1 MPHFAGKHT
10 IKISNEISN
19 TQCNLE
25 HQGMQQPQQTHGN
38 PGVLNAIQHWGP
50 MFFLSLVV
58 NVGLLKL
65 FVLLIAIHDPVATE
79 KSRLHVRL
87 VQNTAQPQTQTLT
100 PKPKPEPPQP
110 MKKPLKLKPKPEPKP
125 KPKPKVVKSPQP
137 VVKPPP
143 PVVKSEQPPPEPQK
157 SEEIVEAVVNQA
169 ATDIAET
176 TVEIDQTQPERVATS
191 QPAPSQA
198 PVVAKIV
205 PLFRLTRMPK
215 VVDYNLETL
224 KRFYPEE
231 EREFG
236 KEATVEAMILVD
248 ENGKIVDID
257 IIKSAGARFDEAA
270 KKALLS
276 NALEIEPGYI
286 GDKPVASRVPIP
298 ITFNLTD

>member
-1 MPHFAGKHT
+1 
-10 IKISNEISN
+10 
-19 TQCNLE
+19 
-25 HQGMQQPQQTHGN
+25 MQQPQQTQGFLEA
-38 PGVLNAIQHWGP
+38 LNAIRHWGP
-50 MFFLSLVV
+50 MVVLSFIV
-58 NVGLLKL
+58 NVGLLNL
-65 FVLLIAIHDPVATE
+65 FVMLIAIHDPIATE

-87 VQNTAQPQTQTLT
+87 VQNTEQPQTQPPKPTPKSE
-100 PKPKPEPPQP
+100 PKPKP
-110 MKKPLKLKPKPEPKP
+110 KSKPKP
-125 KPKPKVVKSPQP
+125 KPKPKVVKSPPP
-137 VVKPPP
+137 VVKP
-143 PVVKSEQPPPEPQK
+143 KQPPPEPQK
-157 SEEIVEAVVNQA
+157 PKEVVDVAVNPEP
-169 ATDIAET
+169 THNAET
-176 TVEIDQTQPERVATS
+176 PDAIDQSQPEPIATS
-191 QPAPSQA
+191 QPVPSQA

-276 NALEIEPGYI
+276 NALVIEPGYI

-298 ITFNLTD
+298 ITFNLSD

>member
-1 MPHFAGKHT
+1 M
-10 IKISNEISN
+10 
-19 TQCNLE
+19 
-25 HQGMQQPQQTHGN
+25 GMQQPQQTHGIL
-38 PGVLNAIQHWGP
+38 GALNAVQHWGP
-50 MFFLSLVV
+50 MVVLSLIV

-65 FVLLIAIHDPVATE
+65 FLLLIAIHDPVATE

-87 VQNTAQPQTQTLT
+87 VQNTAQPQTPIQTPTPKLT
-100 PKPKPEPPQP
+100 PKPPEPI
-110 MKKPLKLKPKPEPKP
+110 KKPLKPKP
-125 KPKPKVVKSPQP
+125 KPKPKPQPKVVQSPQP
-137 VVKPPP
+137 VVKSPP
-143 PVVKSEQPPPEPQK
+143 PVVKPKQPPPEPQK
-157 SEEIVEAVVNQA
+157 PEEVVAVAVNSA
-169 ATDIAET
+169 PTDVAEPP
-176 TVEIDQTQPERVATS
+176 VEIEQKQPEQVVMN
-191 QPAPSQA
+191 QPVRSQA
-198 PVVAKIV
+198 PEVAKIV

-276 NALEIEPGYI
+276 NALVIEPGYI
-286 GDKPVASRVPIP
+286 GDKPVPSRVPIP